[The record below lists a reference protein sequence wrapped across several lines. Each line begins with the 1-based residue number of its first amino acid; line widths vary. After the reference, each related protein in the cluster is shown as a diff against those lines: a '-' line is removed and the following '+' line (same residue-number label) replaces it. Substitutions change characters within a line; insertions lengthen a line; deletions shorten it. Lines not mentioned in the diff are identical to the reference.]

1 MIPALKGIHHS
12 AYRCRDA
19 EETRAF
25 YEDLL
30 GLTLAGLVIEE
41 REPGTRARNP
51 FVHIFF
57 ALGDGNYLAFFDAP
71 GTAKEL
77 DFNLVHGFD
86 RHVAFEAADLAALKG
101 WQDKLNAAG
110 IPCFG
115 PIDHGFVQSVYFSDP
130 NGLPLEIT
138 MRVDRHDEIMAGEL
152 AAHRAALADWT
163 AAKRAKAAANAAVA
177 KAADA

>member
-25 YEDLL
+25 YEDML
-30 GLTLAGLVIEE
+30 GLKLAGLVIEE
-41 REPGTRARNP
+41 REPGTRAKNP

-57 ALGDGNYLAFFDAP
+57 ALGDGNFLAFFDAP
-71 GTAKEL
+71 GSATPEH
-77 DFNLVHGFD
+77 FNLVHGFD
-86 RHVAFEAADLAALKG
+86 RHVAFEAADMAALKG

-110 IPCFG
+110 VPCFG

-138 MRVDRHDEIMAGEL
+138 TRIERHDEIMAEEL
-152 AAHRAALADWT
+152 AAHRTALDEWT
-163 AAKRAKAAANAAVA
+163 AAKRAKADAA
-177 KAADA
+177 

>member
-1 MIPALKGIHHS
+1 MAQELRGIHHS

-30 GLTLAGLVIEE
+30 GLPLKGLVIEE
-41 REPGTRARNP
+41 KEPGSGRRNP

-57 ALGDGNYLAFFDAP
+57 GLGDGNFLAFFDAP
-71 GTAKEL
+71 GSATPAA
-77 DFNLVHGFD
+77 FQPVHGFD
-86 RHVAFEAADLAALKG
+86 RHVAFEAGDEAALRA
-101 WQDKLNAAG
+101 WQDKLNGAG
-110 IPCFG
+110 VPCFG
-115 PIDHGFVQSVYFSDP
+115 PIDHGFVRSVYFQDP

-138 MRVDRHDEIMAGEL
+138 CRLPGHDDIMAAEL

-163 AAKRAKAAANAAVA
+163 AAKAALQTAS
-177 KAADA
+177 KP

>member
-1 MIPALKGIHHS
+1 MPQPLRGIHHS

-30 GLTLAGLVIEE
+30 GLPLAAALEDE
-41 REPGTRARNP
+41 REPGSGRKNP

-57 ALGDGNYLAFFDAP
+57 KLGDGNYIAFFDAP
-71 GTAKEL
+71 ASAAP
-77 DFNLVHGFD
+77 DSFNLVHGFD
-86 RHVAFEAADLAALKG
+86 RHVAFEVGDTAMMIE
-101 WQDKLNAAG
+101 WRDKLNAAG
-110 IPCFG
+110 VPCFG

-138 MRVDRHDEIMAGEL
+138 TRVAVHDAIMAQE
-152 AAHRAALADWT
+152 AAHARAIVDGWT
-163 AAKRAKAAANAAVA
+163 AKKAAS
-177 KAADA
+177 